1 MFDKCTGY
9 EKIYMGSPPLRLLS
23 LKKGP
28 EGPDDFYGQDDHI
41 NKQDA
46 EYHHHG
52 IFLHLLGAFSGFFF
66 QIILLNLPH
75 IEREHLKVHL
85 LIVTAQCADQPPDNI
100 R

>member
-1 MFDKCTGY
+1 MFDRCTGY

-46 EYHHHG
+46 E
-52 IFLHLLGAFSGFFF
+52 
-66 QIILLNLPH
+66 
-75 IEREHLKVHL
+75 
-85 LIVTAQCADQPPDNI
+85 
-100 R
+100 